1 MSRLLLALVAGVL
14 AVLPWLAAAPTA
26 GAATRG
32 PCLDDGT
39 GPTCRFWTGKV
50 TFVADGDTI
59 DVDID
64 GDGTRAART
73 IRFTGINAM
82 ELTRY
87 SKYPSRRRG
96 ACHGLEATALVER
109 YIKRSRGVV
118 RLAAQDQR
126 SSTGKRLRRSVAV
139 RVGGRWT
146 DLGRI
151 LMEGGHALWLP
162 NPVENA
168 HNLEYHALA
177 EQAAAAGR
185 NLYDPDF
192 CGAGPSPE
200 AQLKLSVHWDA
211 DGTDGTDLNGE
222 WVDIRNTGA
231 TDVPLAGW
239 WLRDSWLIYNARHV
253 PGYEFPADAVVPAGG
268 SLRLYVGC
276 GSSSPQRHFWCQDSA
291 VFENADFKRH
301 SGDGGY
307 LFDPQGDLRA
317 SSIYPCV
324 VSCQDPLLGAVEVS
338 VRPTT
343 PESIT
348 VSNVSGSA
356 IDLSGYLVKL
366 HLGGAAD
373 KFIFGYPLE
382 AGTQLAPGERLT
394 VWMDRAPDGDE
405 RLTRSLR
412 RGAYVLADGGNT
424 VSLRSV
430 TDVRIACA
438 AWGRARCGAR

>member
-1 MSRLLLALVAGVL
+1 MSRPLL
-14 AVLPWLAAAPTA
+14 AVLTA
-26 GAATRG
+26 VLGLMAGLVATPSVSAATRG
-32 PCLDDGT
+32 PCLDDGK
-39 GPTCRFWTGKV
+39 GPTCHFWTGRV

-64 GDGTRAART
+64 GDGTRAEKT
-73 IRFTGINAM
+73 VRFTGINAM

-96 ACHGLEATALVER
+96 ACHALEATALVER
-109 YIKRSRGVV
+109 YVKRSRGVV
-118 RLAAQDQR
+118 RLAAQNPR
-126 SSTGKRLRRSVAV
+126 SATGKRLRRSVAV
-139 RVGGRWT
+139 RVGGRWM

-168 HNLEYHALA
+168 HNLEYHTLA
-177 EQAAAAGR
+177 EQARAAGR
-185 NLYDPDF
+185 NLYNSTY

-211 DGTDGTDLNGE
+211 DGADGADLNGE
-222 WVDIRNTGA
+222 WIDIRNTGA
-231 TDVPLAGW
+231 SDVSLAGW
-239 WLRDSWLIYNARHV
+239 WVRDSWLIYNKRRV
-253 PGYEFPADAVVPAGG
+253 PGYEFGADAVVPAHGK
-268 SLRLYVGC
+268 LRLYVGC
-276 GSSSPQRHFWCQDSA
+276 GTNSPQRQYWCQDSA

-324 VSCQDPLLGAVEVS
+324 VACDDPLRGAVQLS

-343 PESIT
+343 PESVTIA
-348 VSNVSGSA
+348 NVSGSTV
-356 IDLSGYLVKL
+356 DLSGYLLKL

-373 KFIFGYPLE
+373 KFIFGYPL
-382 AGTQLAPGERLT
+382 ADGTSLAPGERLNL
-394 VWMDRAPDGDE
+394 WMQHAPDGDG
-405 RLTRSLR
+405 RLAFSLG
-412 RGAYVLADGGNT
+412 RGAFVLADGGNA
-424 VSLRSV
+424 VSLRSA
-430 TDVRIACA
+430 TDVQIACA
-438 AWGRARCGAR
+438 AWGRARCAAG

>member
-1 MSRLLLALVAGVL
+1 MSRLLLALLATVL
-14 AVLPWLAAAPTA
+14 TVLPALATATTAAAA
-26 GAATRG
+26 GRG
-32 PCLDDGT
+32 PCLDDGS

-73 IRFTGINAM
+73 VRFTGINAM

-87 SKYPSRRRG
+87 SKYPARRRG
-96 ACHGLEATALVER
+96 ACHGLEATAVVER
-109 YIKRSRGVV
+109 YVKRSRGVV
-118 RLAAQDQR
+118 RLAAQNPR
-126 SSTGKRLRRSVAV
+126 STTGKRLRRSVAV
-139 RVGGRWT
+139 RVGGRWV

-151 LMEGGHALWLP
+151 LMKGGHALWLP
-162 NPVENA
+162 NPVEHA

-185 NLYDPDF
+185 NLYNPSL

-211 DGTDGTDLNGE
+211 DGADGADLNGE

-231 TDVPLAGW
+231 TDVSLAGW
-239 WLRDSWLIYNARHV
+239 WLRDSWLIYNARRV
-253 PGYEFPADAVVPAGG
+253 PGYEFPADAVVPAHG

-291 VFENADFKRH
+291 VFENADFQRH

-324 VSCQDPLLGAVEVS
+324 FRCEDPLLGAVQLS
-338 VRPTT
+338 VQPKS

-348 VSNVSGSA
+348 VTNVSASTV
-356 IDLSGYLVKL
+356 DLSGYLVKL
-366 HLGGAAD
+366 HLGGAPD

-382 AGTQLAPGERLT
+382 SGTRLAPGERITL
-394 VWMDRAPDGDE
+394 WMQRAPEGAGG
-405 RLTRSLR
+405 LVRSLGR
-412 RGAYVLADGGNT
+412 AAYVLADGGNT
-424 VSLRSV
+424 VSLRSA
-430 TDVRIACA
+430 TDVQIACA
-438 AWGRARCGAR
+438 AWGSARCRAR

>member
-14 AVLPWLAAAPTA
+14 AVLPWLAAAPTS

-64 GDGTRAART
+64 GDGTRAEKT
-73 IRFTGINAM
+73 VRFTGINAM

-96 ACHGLEATALVER
+96 ACHGLEATSVVER
-109 YIKRSRGVV
+109 HIKRSGGVV

-126 SSTGKRLRRSVAV
+126 SRTGKRLRRSVAV
-139 RVGGRWT
+139 RVGGRWK

-177 EQAAAAGR
+177 EQARAAGR
-185 NLYDPDF
+185 NLYDPTF

-211 DGTDGTDLNGE
+211 DGTDGKDLNGE

-231 TDVPLAGW
+231 TDVSLAGW

-253 PGYEFPADAVVPAGG
+253 PGYEFPADAVVPAHG

-276 GSSSPQRHFWCQDSA
+276 GTNSPQRQFWCQKSA
-291 VFENADFKRH
+291 VFENADSKRH

-307 LFDPQGDLRA
+307 LFDFQGDLRA

-324 VSCQDPLLGAVEVS
+324 VACQDPLRGAVQLS

-343 PESIT
+343 PESVTIR
-348 VSNVSGSA
+348 NVSAGTV
-356 IDLSGYLVKL
+356 DLTGYLVKL

-373 KFIFGYPLE
+373 RFIFGHSL
-382 AGTQLAPGERLT
+382 ADGTLLAPGEDLSL
-394 VWMDRAPDGDE
+394 WMQDAPDGDGP
-405 RLTRSLR
+405 LARSLR
-412 RGAYVLADGGNT
+412 RGAHVLADGGNA
-424 VSLRSV
+424 VSLRSD
-430 TDVRIACA
+430 TDVQIACA
-438 AWGRARCGAR
+438 AWGRARCRAR

>member
-1 MSRLLLALVAGVL
+1 MSRLALAILTAALGLL
-14 AVLPWLAAAPTA
+14 PSLAAAPSASA
-26 GAATRG
+26 GGRG
-32 PCLDDGT
+32 PCLDSGQ
-39 GPTCRFWTGKV
+39 GPTCTFWTGKV

-64 GDGTRAART
+64 GDGARGAKT
-73 IRFTGINAM
+73 VRFTGINAM

-96 ACHGLEATALVER
+96 ACHGLEATSVVER
-109 YIKRSRGVV
+109 YIKRSRWKV
-118 RLAAQDQR
+118 RLSAQNPR
-126 SSTGKRLRRSVAV
+126 STTGKRLRRSVAV
-139 RVGGRWT
+139 RVGGRWK

-177 EQAAAAGR
+177 EQAAAARR
-185 NLYDPDF
+185 NLYNPTF

-200 AQLKLSVHWDA
+200 AELKVSVHWDA
-211 DGTDGTDLNGE
+211 DGTDGADLNGE
-222 WVDIRNTGA
+222 WVDIRNPGP

-253 PGYEFPADAVVPAGG
+253 PGYEFPADAVVPAHG

-276 GSSSPQRHFWCQDSA
+276 GTNTPQRQYWCQDSA
-291 VFENADFKRH
+291 VFENADFRRN

-324 VSCQDPLLGAVEVS
+324 VSCQDPLIGAVALT
-338 VRPTT
+338 VRPNT

-348 VSNVSGSA
+348 VANVSA
-356 IDLSGYLVKL
+356 ATVDLSGYLVKL
-366 HLGGAAD
+366 HLGGAGD
-373 KFIFGYPLE
+373 KFIFGHPI
-382 AGTQLAPGERLT
+382 ADGSVLAPGERLT
-394 VWMDRAPDGDE
+394 LWMQDAPDGDGP
-405 RLTRSLR
+405 LVRSLR
-412 RGAYVLADGGNT
+412 RAAHVLADGGNKVT
-424 VSLRSV
+424 LRTA
-430 TDVRIACA
+430 TDVEIACA
-438 AWGRARCGAR
+438 AWGHSRCAGR

>member
-1 MSRLLLALVAGVL
+1 MSRLLLVVL
-14 AVLPWLAAAPTA
+14 ATVLAALPGLASAPSA
-26 GAATRG
+26 AAATRG
-32 PCLDDGT
+32 PCLDSGA
-39 GPTCRFWTGKV
+39 GPTCQFWTGKV

-64 GDGTRAART
+64 GDGTRASKT
-73 IRFTGINAM
+73 VRFTGINAM

-109 YIKRSRGVV
+109 YVKRSRGIV

-126 SSTGKRLRRSVAV
+126 STTGKRLRRAVAV
-139 RVGGRWT
+139 RVGGRWM

-168 HNLEYHALA
+168 HNLEYHLLA
-177 EQAAAAGR
+177 EQARAAGR
-185 NLYDPDF
+185 NLYNPTY
-192 CGAGPSPE
+192 CGVGPSPE

-211 DGTDGTDLNGE
+211 DGTDGADLNGE

-231 TDVPLAGW
+231 ADVSLAGW
-239 WLRDSWLIYNARHV
+239 WFRDSWLIYNARRV
-253 PGYEFPADAVVPAGG
+253 PGYEFPADAVVPAHG

-276 GSSSPQRHFWCQDSA
+276 GSNSPQRHYWCQDSS

-307 LFDPQGDLRA
+307 LFDPDGDLRA

-324 VSCQDPLLGAVEVS
+324 FACDDALRGAVELS
-338 VRPTT
+338 VRPTN

-348 VSNVSGSA
+348 IANVSGSTV
-356 IDLSGYLVKL
+356 DLSGYLVKL
-366 HLGGAAD
+366 HLAGAAD
-373 KFIFGYPLE
+373 KFIFGHPL
-382 AGTQLAPGERLT
+382 ADGTQLAPGERLI
-394 VWMDRAPDGDE
+394 VWMDDAPDGDG
-405 RLTRSLR
+405 RLARSLR
-412 RGAYVLADGGNT
+412 RGAYVLADGGNR

-430 TDVRIACA
+430 TDVEIACD
-438 AWGRARCGAR
+438 AWGKASCR